1 MEMELIL
8 AIGIPIIILGIVYF
22 LIINNQ
28 GLPLWVERITN
39 NSGTFWTYGI
49 VAIAALSIFKYA
61 SN

>member
-1 MEMELIL
+1 MELIL
-8 AIGIPIIILGIVYF
+8 AIGIPIIILGIAYL
-22 LIINNQ
+22 LINNNQ
-28 GLPLWVERITN
+28 GLPLWLERITN

>member
-8 AIGIPIIILGIVYF
+8 AIGIPIIILGIVYL

-28 GLPLWVERITN
+28 GLPLWVERITE

-49 VAIAALSIFKYA
+49 VAITALSIFKYS